1 MAELY
6 FLNLRSIKSATNS
19 SSNSIVTEI
28 HRSILKRNMG
38 STAAWA
44 LGENFSSETD
54 LNNEASPYLTG
65 KERGILPLVKP
76 NSFVKVT
83 PISNSTVATQQL
95 SHSRVVVKEP
105 CVHSGS
111 ALACGLSSSDE
122 ADETTKQPYRQKD

>member
-19 SSNSIVTEI
+19 SSNSIVTEF

-76 NSFVKVT
+76 NSFIKVI
-83 PISNSTVATQQL
+83 PIANS
-95 SHSRVVVKEP
+95 R
-105 CVHSGS
+105 
-111 ALACGLSSSDE
+111 
-122 ADETTKQPYRQKD
+122 